1 MNRENVMTLEI
12 GKVRRGTVTASED
25 ECGNPVL
32 QVRLYRQTE
41 SKAKPEPL
49 YRTVHGV
56 LRRYKSKWVAEFHFP
71 TREYGYAD
79 IADILEDEA
88 SDIADWLAYGTMRV

>member
-1 MNRENVMTLEI
+1 M
-12 GKVRRGTVTASED
+12 
-25 ECGNPVL
+25 
-32 QVRLYRQTE
+32 
-41 SKAKPEPL
+41 
-49 YRTVHGV
+49 HGV

>member
-49 YRTVHGV
+49 
-56 LRRYKSKWVAEFHFP
+56 
-71 TREYGYAD
+71 
-79 IADILEDEA
+79 
-88 SDIADWLAYGTMRV
+88 